1 MMAVC
6 SVEDLCGIVLMAVVV
21 IVCACW
27 QEIDN
32 ATEEGL
38 QRQDG

>member
-1 MMAVC
+1 MMAGC
-6 SVEDLCGIVLMAVVV
+6 STEDLCGIVMLLVVVV
-21 IVCACW
+21 IFACW

-38 QRQDG
+38 QRQNS